1 MRLNYIDNI
10 DCLEGL
16 KEIPDGSVDLVIT
29 DPPYGI
35 GIKSQGAAKGGA
47 AKLNPWADICNASLW
62 YTAWLK
68 ECKRILKDDG
78 ALWSFINWRYFP
90 TLYKAGL
97 DCQWSIESLLVW
109 DKCWIG
115 PGGVKGLRP
124 SYEQVALFAMPDFKI
139 KDRSLPDI
147 QRFKWAS
154 YKPTGHPAEKPL
166 DLIRW
171 IIQTSGKKDGAVIV
185 DPFMGSGTTGCAA
198 VREGCSYIGFDM
210 DADWVEK
217 AEERIQTETEAAAA
231 AEAVAIAEAIAAAEA
246 VPDEEDWL
254 T

>member
-16 KEIPDGSVDLVIT
+16 REIPDKSVDLVVT

-35 GIKSQGAAKGGA
+35 GIKSQGGSKGAG

-62 YTAWLK
+62 YTAWIK

-90 TLYKAGL
+90 TMCKAGL
-97 DCQWSIESLLVW
+97 DCQWNVESLLVW

-115 PGGVKGLRP
+115 PGGVRGLRP
-124 SYEQVALFAMPDFKI
+124 SYEQVALFTMPDFAI
-139 KDRSLPDI
+139 KDRGLADI

-154 YKPTGHPAEKPL
+154 HKPTGHPAEKPV

-171 IIQTSGKKDGAVIV
+171 IIRASGKADGAVIL
-185 DPFMGSGTTGCAA
+185 DPFMGSGTTAVAA
-198 VREGCSYIGFDM
+198 VREGCHYVGFDM
-210 DADWVEK
+210 DPVWVEK
-217 AEERIQTETEAAAA
+217 ASARVEKEVKTTIDVTKITEE
-231 AEAVAIAEAIAAAEA
+231 
-246 VPDEEDWL
+246 WL
-254 T
+254 L

>member
-16 KEIPDGSVDLVIT
+16 KEIPDNSVDLVIT

-35 GIKSQGAAKGGA
+35 GIKSQGGA
-47 AKLNPWADICNASLW
+47 RSKLNPWADICNASLW
-62 YTAWLK
+62 YTAWMR
-68 ECKRILKDDG
+68 ECQRILKDDG

-97 DCQWSIESLLVW
+97 DCQWSVESLLVW

-124 SYEQVALFAMPDFKI
+124 SYEMVALYTMPGFTV
-139 KDRSLPDI
+139 KDRSLADI

-154 YKPTGHPAEKPL
+154 YKPTGHPAEKPV

-171 IIQTSGKKDGAVIV
+171 IIQASGKTDGAVIL
-185 DPFMGSGTTGCAA
+185 DPFMGSGTTGVAA
-198 VREGCSYIGFDM
+198 VREGCGYIGFDM

-217 AEERIQTETEAAAA
+217 AEARIAAEAEAPAAAEVAAA
-231 AEAVAIAEAIAAAEA
+231 AE
-246 VPDEEDWL
+246 DEEDWL
-254 T
+254 A

>member
-16 KEIPDGSVDLVIT
+16 KEIPDGSVDLIVT

-35 GIKSQGAAKGGA
+35 GIKRQGGKGS
-47 AKLNPWADICNASLW
+47 KLNPWADICNASFW
-62 YTAWLK
+62 YSAWMR
-68 ECKRILKDDG
+68 ECKRVLKDDG
-78 ALWSFINWRYFP
+78 ALWSFINWRYLP

-97 DCQWSIESLLVW
+97 DIQWSIESLLVW

-124 SYEQVALFAMPDFKI
+124 SYEQIALYTMPDFRVE
-139 KDRSLPDI
+139 DRSLPDI

-154 YKPTGHPAEKPL
+154 HKPTGHPAEKPL

-171 IIQTSGKKDGAVIV
+171 IIQVSGKTDGAVIL
-185 DPFMGSGTTGCAA
+185 DPFMGSGTTACAA
-198 VREGCSYIGFDM
+198 IREGCGYIGFDM
-210 DADWVEK
+210 DAEWVEK
-217 AEERIQTETEAAAA
+217 ANSRIA
-231 AEAVAIAEAIAAAEA
+231 AETPADA
-246 VPDEEDWL
+246 DDEDWME
-254 T
+254 

>member
-16 KEIPDGSVDLVIT
+16 KEIPDNSVDLVVT

-35 GIKSQGAAKGGA
+35 GIKSQGAKNS
-47 AKLNPWADICNASLW
+47 KLNPWADICNASLW
-62 YTAWLK
+62 YTAWMK

-97 DCQWSIESLLVW
+97 DCQWSMESLLIW
-109 DKCWIG
+109 DKCV
-115 PGGVKGLRP
+115 PGVGSMKGLRS
-124 SYEQVALFAMPDFKI
+124 SYEQVALFAMPDFAI
-139 KDRSLPDI
+139 RDRSLVDI

-171 IIQTSGKKDGAVIV
+171 IIQTSGKTDGTVIV

-198 VREGCSYIGFDM
+198 VLEGCDFIGFDM
-210 DADWVEK
+210 DVDWVEK
-217 AEERIQTETEAAAA
+217 GQARIKATIQEAAEAEAAAIAEAVAA
-231 AEAVAIAEAIAAAEA
+231 AEAVE
-246 VPDEEDWL
+246 PDEEDWL
-254 T
+254 K

>member
-16 KEIPDGSVDLVIT
+16 KEIPDSSVDLVVT

-35 GIKSQGAAKGGA
+35 GIKSQGGAKGGG

-62 YTAWLK
+62 YTAWIK

-78 ALWSFINWRYFP
+78 ALWSFINWRYLP
-90 TLYKAGL
+90 TLMKAGY
-97 DCQWSIESLLVW
+97 DAQWSVESLLVW
-109 DKCWIG
+109 DKCCIG
-115 PGGVKGLRP
+115 PGGLKGLRP

-139 KDRSLPDI
+139 ENRSLADI
-147 QRFKWAS
+147 QRFKWS
-154 YKPTGHPAEKPL
+154 STKPTGHPAEKPL

-171 IIQTSGKKDGAVIV
+171 IIQASGKTDGAVIL

-198 VREGCSYIGFDM
+198 VREGSSYIGFEM
-210 DADWVEK
+210 EPSWAEK
-217 AEERIQTETEAAAA
+217 GQARID
-231 AEAVAIAEAIAAAEA
+231 AEAPA
-246 VPDEEDWL
+246 EEDWL
-254 T
+254 A

>member
-16 KEIPDGSVDLVIT
+16 KEVPDNSVDLIVT

-35 GIKSQGAAKGGA
+35 GIKSQGGA
-47 AKLNPWADICNASLW
+47 TSKLNPWADICNASLW
-62 YTAWLK
+62 YTAWMK
-68 ECKRILKDDG
+68 ECKRVLKADG
-78 ALWSFINWRYFP
+78 ALWSFINWRYLP
-90 TLYKAGL
+90 TLMKAGL
-97 DCQWSIESLLVW
+97 DTQWSMESVLIW

-115 PGGVKGLRP
+115 PGGHKGLRP
-124 SYEQVALFAMPDFKI
+124 SYEMVALYAMPDFTI
-139 KDRSLPDI
+139 KDRTLADI

-154 YKPTGHPAEKPL
+154 YKPTGHPAEKPV

-171 IIQTSGKKDGAVIV
+171 IIQASGKTDGAVII

-210 DADWVEK
+210 DPNWVEK
-217 AEERIQTETEAAAA
+217 AMDRVETEKQAA
-231 AEAVAIAEAIAAAEA
+231 AEAEARAIAEAVAAAEA
-246 VPDEEDWL
+246 IDEEDWL
-254 T
+254 L